1 MSEEKLSLANI
12 CEGKLNGQF
21 QRQYPEVFSDL
32 KAGQKASVTI
42 SLTLSRP
49 EGSTMMASISGKIA
63 VKMPAAASVTGLYAF
78 NDKYEIKADMPQ
90 EEPAKQGVIPFPNT
104 SSN

>member
-12 CEGKLNGQF
+12 CEGKINRQF
-21 QRQYPEVFSDL
+21 QRQYPEIFSDL
-32 KAGQKASVTI
+32 RPGQKAKVTI
-42 SLTLSRP
+42 DLTLSRP
-49 EGSTMMASISGKIA
+49 EGSTMMASISGKMA
-63 VKMPAAASVTGLYAF
+63 VKMPAAASVAGLYAF
-78 NDKYEIKADMPQ
+78 DDKYEIKADMPQ